1 MIRVGWL
8 KRATGSSKW
17 KIKKSRNDERRFIWW
32 TSTFQRRQC
41 SFCCLTA
48 GATGVVWVMLIYGQR
63 NNKKEEE
70 ESLSCSAAHLVRGPQ
85 AHPIKMEMWP
95 VRQRTH
101 PIRRSNSRLLRL
113 HLSWNS
119 FDKFQ
124 RENSFRIYVTKSWIN
139 EKISKKNSKFVGE
152 NWKCD
157 RAAAARIVICIKRH
171 MALSTGQIDANVCR
185 ILQVKLIL
193 NFIKKKKY
201 WNTHH
206 FHWLMKRNNA
216 VETGSL
222 PS

>member
-1 MIRVGWL
+1 M
-8 KRATGSSKW
+8 K
-17 KIKKSRNDERRFIWW
+17 KKSRNDERRFIWW

-139 EKISKKNSKFVGE
+139 EKISKRNSKFVGE

-157 RAAAARIVICIKRH
+157 RAAASHGIVDRPNWRQRLPH
-171 MALSTGQIDANVCR
+171 SSGEID
-185 ILQVKLIL
+185 
-193 NFIKKKKY
+193 FEFSKKKKNIETRTTFIGW
-201 WNTHH
+201 WNGITES
-206 FHWLMKRNNA
+206 KRARYRLNDARNELA
-216 VETGSL
+216 EI
-222 PS
+222 